1 MTGTSGRF
9 PLPRIVSMSK
19 YRLAFRLIAMTALLG
34 QLLLPVQAFALSIG
48 EEKKIGEYLLYSMRK
63 ELLIL
68 DDPDISQY
76 INRLGRQVLERI
88 GPQYFDYRFHVVKS
102 DQFNAFAAPGGLVF
116 FYTGLIETM
125 QSEDELLSVLAHE
138 IGHVVSRHIA
148 QRLEKGTK
156 ISAASLLLGVAGLAL
171 GVPALSQGLM
181 IGSVAAGQALNLQY
195 SREDEEQAD
204 RLSFGWMQ
212 EMHRDPSAMQEMLR
226 TMRRI
231 TRYRMGSETPQYL
244 LTHPNP
250 EARQNYVDSLLEL
263 EAKKPDHKPYPKAD
277 NFAFLRF
284 KYRVLLQSTDHDKLR
299 VHCATL
305 LASSRDEEQRT
316 MAAYGLALLE
326 SANHRMD
333 EALRHLG
340 TVQVR
345 YPQEDILEIDR
356 AAILIEGG
364 RLEEAKQVL
373 EQAVRRDPTDM
384 FGVGLLAT
392 IELRQGNNA
401 RAEQLLNKMAAM
413 MPEYPQLYFDLGKI
427 EADRG
432 REGASIFYLG
442 KYHLYR
448 GKDKIARQYLTRASR
463 NKAVPEAM
471 RAEAKAI
478 LDRLKDIEKGI

>member
-1 MTGTSGRF
+1 
-9 PLPRIVSMSK
+9 MSK
-19 YRLAFRLIAMTALLG
+19 YRLALRLIAMTALLA
-34 QLLLPVQAFALSIG
+34 QLLLPLQALALSIG

-63 ELLIL
+63 ELPIL

-88 GPQYFDYRFHVVKS
+88 GPQYFDYHFHVVKS

-171 GVPALSQGLM
+171 GVPALSQGLLV
-181 IGSVAAGQALNLQY
+181 GSMAAGQALNLQY

-212 EMHRDPSAMQEMLR
+212 EMHRDPSAMKEMLR

-250 EARQNYVDSLLEL
+250 EARQSYVESLLEI
-263 EAKKPDHKPYPKAD
+263 ESKKNDRKPYPKAG

-284 KYRVLLQSTDHDKLR
+284 KYRVLLQSMDQDKLR

-305 LASSRDEEQRT
+305 IASSRDEEQRT
-316 MAAYGLALLE
+316 MASFGMALLE

-333 EALRHLG
+333 EALRHLAA
-340 TVQVR
+340 VQVR
-345 YPQEDILEIDR
+345 YPDEDILEIDR

-373 EQAVRRDPTDM
+373 EQAVHRDPTDM
-384 FGVGLLAT
+384 YGVSQLAT
-392 IELRQGNNA
+392 VALSQGDNT
-401 RAEQLLNKMAAM
+401 RAEQLLNKMAPM

-427 EADRG
+427 AADRG
-432 REGASIFYLG
+432 REGESVFYLA
-442 KYHLYR
+442 KYHLYQ
-448 GKDKIARQYLTRASR
+448 GKDKIARQYLTRVSR
-463 NKAVPEAM
+463 NKTVPEAM